1 MTDKRFHIIFQG
13 RIDQGASP
21 EAVRENL
28 GRLFRMDAARVEA
41 LFSGQRV
48 VIKRDADQATMMK
61 FRAAMKQAGA
71 LCEVEEVGA
80 PVPPAPPQA
89 AVVPPA
95 AAAPQGGE
103 LETVG
108 TIRTGGTG
116 FSGPFDVA
124 AAGSELSSG
133 TTAPSA
139 VAPDIS
145 HLSMAPAGT
154 DLEELPRAA
163 AVPVPDLSHLS
174 VAPAGADLSGDD

>member
-1 MTDKRFHIIFQG
+1 MSDKRFNILFQG

-28 GRLFRMDAARVEA
+28 ARLFRMDAARVEA

-80 PVPPAPPQA
+80 VAPASAPV
-89 AVVPPA
+89 A
-95 AAAPQGGE
+95 AAAPSSAPRGGE

-116 FSGPFDVA
+116 FSGAFDVA
-124 AAGSELSSG
+124 EAGSDLSTG
-133 TTAPSA
+133 TATPAAP
-139 VAPDIS
+139 APDTS

-174 VAPAGADLSGDD
+174 VAPAGADLSGGG

>member
-1 MTDKRFHIIFQG
+1 MSDKRFHIIFQG

-71 LCEVEEVGA
+71 LCEVEEVGVPEP
-80 PVPPAPPQA
+80 PVPAQA
-89 AVVPPA
+89 AVA
-95 AAAPQGGE
+95 SGAAAPPRGGD
-103 LETVG
+103 LVTVG
-108 TIRTGGTG
+108 TLRTGGTG

-124 AAGSELSSG
+124 EAGSVLSSG
-133 TTAPSA
+133 TAAPPA
-139 VAPDIS
+139 AAPDIS

-174 VAPAGADLSGDD
+174 VAPAGADLSGND

>member
-1 MTDKRFHIIFQG
+1 MTDKRFNIVFQG

-21 EAVRENL
+21 AAVRDNL
-28 GRLFRMDAARVEA
+28 ARLFRMDAARVEA

-80 PVPPAPPQA
+80 SAPAGPRAGATADA
-89 AVVPPA
+89 APPA
-95 AAAPQGGE
+95 AEQGE

-116 FSGPFDVA
+116 FRGPFGVA
-124 AAGSELSSG
+124 EVGSELSRG
-133 TTAPSA
+133 AATPAVTT
-139 VAPDIS
+139 PDIS

-163 AVPVPDLSHLS
+163 AVPVPDISHLS
-174 VAPAGADLSGDD
+174 VAPAGADLTDKG